1 MAGAEARLTAP
12 DGTPGASPVLGRGFG
27 HGKLIL
33 IGEHAVVYG
42 YPALAAG
49 IGLGIMAEATAGTGR
64 LTIPAWSVA
73 VAAGDD
79 APPARGLAAILAR
92 LNAHELDFH
101 LDAQVP
107 PQAGL
112 GSSAAM
118 AVAIARAAAQA
129 VRDQGGAASDAD
141 ITAAVA
147 DAEAVFHGAPS
158 GIDGAAAM
166 LGGVGRFRRGE
177 GWRPVPV
184 LQSMAICVGLTG
196 KPRDTAAQV
205 AAVARLRERM
215 PVLGKALALFDD
227 LVSAGERALAVGDVD
242 GLGRLFDVAHGL
254 LASLRVSSAE
264 IETMVHG
271 ARAAGA
277 VGAKLTGAGG
287 GGAVI
292 ALAPGHEKDVLRHWK
307 RDGFDGFITEIGDAQ
322 SRPSANR
329 TDGHP
334 VHRP

>member
-1 MAGAEARLTAP
+1 LTAP

-27 HGKLIL
+27 HGKVIL
-33 IGEHAVVYG
+33 LGEHAVVYG
-42 YPALAAG
+42 HPALASG
-49 IGLGIMAEATAGTGR
+49 IALGVTAEATAGTGR
-64 LTIPAWSVA
+64 LTIPAWSV
-73 VAAGDD
+73 VASAGDD
-79 APPARGLAAILAR
+79 SPPARGLGAILAR
-92 LNAHELDFH
+92 LNARDLDFH
-101 LDAQVP
+101 LDAQLP
-107 PQAGL
+107 PRAGL

-118 AVAIARAAAQA
+118 AVAIARAAGQA
-129 VRDQGGAASDAD
+129 IRGRSGNGGLTSDDD

-205 AAVARLRERM
+205 AAVSRLRERM
-215 PVLGKALALFDD
+215 PVLGKALALFED
-227 LVSAGERALAVGDVD
+227 LVAAGEHALAVGDVD

-254 LASLRVSSAE
+254 LVSLRVSSAE
-264 IETMVHG
+264 IEIMVHG

-292 ALAPGHEKDVLRHWK
+292 ALAPGHEKDVMRRWK
-307 RDGFDGFITEIGDAQ
+307 RDGFDGFVTEIGDAK
-322 SRPSANR
+322 SSPSANR
-329 TDGHP
+329 LTGDHP
-334 VHRP
+334 VRRP

>member
-1 MAGAEARLTAP
+1 MAGAKARLTAP
-12 DGTPGASPVLGRGFG
+12 DGTPGASPVLGCGFG

-33 IGEHAVVYG
+33 LGEHAVVYG
-42 YPALAAG
+42 HPALAAG
-49 IGLGIMAEATAGTGR
+49 IALGVAAEATAGTGR

-73 VAAGDD
+73 ATAGDD
-79 APPARGLAAILAR
+79 SPPARGLGAILAR
-92 LNAHELDFH
+92 LNVRDLDFH
-101 LDAQVP
+101 LDAQIP
-107 PQAGL
+107 PRAGL

-129 VRDQGGAASDAD
+129 VRGISDD
-141 ITAAVA
+141 DVTAAVA

-158 GIDGAAAM
+158 GIDAAAAM

-205 AAVARLRERM
+205 AAVSRLRERV
-215 PVLGKALALFDD
+215 PVLGKVLALFDD
-227 LVSAGERALAVGDVD
+227 LVAAGEHALAVGDVD

-254 LASLRVSSAE
+254 LVSIRVSSAE

-292 ALAPGHEKDVLRHWK
+292 ALAPGHEKDVIRRWK
-307 RDGFDGFITEIGDAQ
+307 RDGFDGFVTEIAD
-322 SRPSANR
+322 SKSSPSANR
-329 TDGHP
+329 LTDDHP
-334 VHRP
+334 VRRP